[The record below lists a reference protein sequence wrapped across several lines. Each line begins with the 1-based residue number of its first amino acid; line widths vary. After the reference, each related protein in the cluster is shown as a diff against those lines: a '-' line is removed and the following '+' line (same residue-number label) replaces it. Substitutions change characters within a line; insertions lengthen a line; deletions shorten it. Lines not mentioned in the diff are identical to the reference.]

1 MERTLINKPTP
12 APRMK
17 LTISDQRQVH
27 TPEIESDANDDSSDD
42 ELFVRKVINMP
53 RISSSQNHSVH
64 SEEHID
70 NSAGADVENGN
81 VIENEEVSDAEV
93 DENSNFEQS
102 ENNAN
107 RRSKR
112 QRKQPK
118 WMRDGEF
125 VVNMVCRA
133 MMNAVLDKN

>member
-1 MERTLINKPTP
+1 
-12 APRMK
+12 MK
-17 LTISDQRQVH
+17 LIISDQRQVH

-70 NSAGADVENGN
+70 NSAEADVENDN
-81 VIENEEVSDAEV
+81 VIENEEVSDTKV
-93 DENSNFEQS
+93 DENRNFEKS
-102 ENNAN
+102 ENNAI
-107 RRSKR
+107 RGSKR
-112 QRKQPK
+112 QRKEPK
-118 WMRDGEF
+118 WMKDGEF

>member
-1 MERTLINKPTP
+1 
-12 APRMK
+12 
-17 LTISDQRQVH
+17 
-27 TPEIESDANDDSSDD
+27 
-42 ELFVRKVINMP
+42 MP
-53 RISSSQNHSVH
+53 GLSSSQNHSGH

-70 NSAGADVENGN
+70 NSAGADVENDN

-102 ENNAN
+102 ENNAI

-112 QRKQPK
+112 QRKQSK
-118 WMRDGEF
+118 WMKDGEF

-133 MMNAVLDKN
+133 MMNVVLDKN

>member
-1 MERTLINKPTP
+1 MH
-12 APRMK
+12 
-17 LTISDQRQVH
+17 S
-27 TPEIESDANDDSSDD
+27 PEVESDANHDSSDD

-53 RISSSQNHSVH
+53 RLSSSQNHSGH

-70 NSAGADVENGN
+70 NSAGADVENDN
-81 VIENEEVSDAEV
+81 VIENEEVSDTEV

-102 ENNAN
+102 ENNAI